1 MGIGGY
7 YPRGK
12 AVRSEVDNSSPS
24 GKVRIAWSYI
34 STPPYVF
41 MAWCLIKHRIHLHVV
56 VVS

>member
-41 MAWCLIKHRIHLHVV
+41 VA
-56 VVS
+56 